1 MHLSMHCSVF
11 FSMDSKKDCLF
22 NCKSWLPWL
31 LQCSDQAV
39 SSVIP
44 QVNQDEEF
52 QCFGMKK
59 RNLLPSLTVVCQ
71 LPHVLTKRFYR
82 VKNWPTLC
90 LIGILCQILN
100 ITSEL
105 LWVIINNELRQ
116 QLGLTRV
123 ILRRIRVTHCQLSY
137 LGISNTV
144 ANMVFEILKILCY
157 NKKRESAASTLPLL
171 AIFFFHLPQILIILN
186 PVHISNCGQKWIIER
201 QVVSNDP
208 RNWLSSDDC
217 QNMMTNQPIHII
229 H

>member
-1 MHLSMHCSVF
+1 MALHIHISHCHKSHISARKSDKNAPTNALLSF

-22 NCKSWLPWL
+22 NCKSWSSWL

-100 ITSEL
+100 ILNGLDPCHSEAHQSYTL
-105 LWVIINNELRQ
+105 PTELSGHIKYCGEHGF
-116 QLGLTRV
+116 LNFK
-123 ILRRIRVTHCQLSY
+123 
-137 LGISNTV
+137 NTV
-144 ANMVFEILKILCY
+144 L
-157 NKKRESAASTLPLL
+157 
-171 AIFFFHLPQILIILN
+171 
-186 PVHISNCGQKWIIER
+186 
-201 QVVSNDP
+201 
-208 RNWLSSDDC
+208 
-217 QNMMTNQPIHII
+217 
-229 H
+229 